1 MYDMNLIASTIIATK
16 LAKKKNISV
25 ERFYDYIKTE
35 QLNEVKDILT
45 DFDLVADKYV
55 EYDWWL
61 AKEPEYITSW
71 T

>member
-1 MYDMNLIASTIIATK
+1 MYDMNLIASTIIAAK
-16 LAKKKNISV
+16 LAKKKDISV

-45 DFDLVADKYV
+45 DFDLVEDKYV

-61 AKEPEYITSW
+61 GKEPEYITSW